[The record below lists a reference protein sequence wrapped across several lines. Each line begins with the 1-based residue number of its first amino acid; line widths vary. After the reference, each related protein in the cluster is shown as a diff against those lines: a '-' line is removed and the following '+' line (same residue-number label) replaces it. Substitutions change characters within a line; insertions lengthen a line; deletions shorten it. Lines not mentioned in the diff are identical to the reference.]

1 MGHRTNRLRYQLVKY
16 IFLVMLGYSS
26 DDGSQWR
33 NIGQLVF
40 LGQLGTQ
47 RVQVDVFAGFAILL
61 RFVIFDQ
68 CVRHVGAASQEAL
81 AFRRKLGA
89 LLFRGSNCHG
99 RHRSR
104 RHACCAS
111 SPQLVNF
118 SSAVSMNLVLAECE
132 FLWGRDCRSHARHQW
147 CCFLMAGQIQ
157 QAATWSRIAHFRGT
171 VRKKPGAVF
180 PGHPESSQALS
191 LRTIVYRDSHLKP
204 QLLHPVLIHCLW
216 PSVQVQRSRFDLF
229 ASSCP
234 VLIMQALPRSAVR
247 ATALRNVASRAYSS
261 SSSPYANT
269 INNLRIN
276 SDTKVIFQ
284 GFTGKQGT

>member
-47 RVQVDVFAGFAILL
+47 RVQVDIFAGFAILL

-157 QAATWSRIAHFRGT
+157 QAVELRISGGLFGKSLVPFFRGIPK
-171 VRKKPGAVF
+171 VAKLC
-180 PGHPESSQALS
+180 LS
-191 LRTIVYRDSHLKP
+191 ERIVYRDSHLKP